1 MNSNLIANRK
11 TFQFLVILILGIA
24 MGLIT
29 ILISQEK
36 YSCNTLSHVVVEGDT
51 LWGIAEDDCSGSIQ
65 KVSDDLMKVY
75 ELPLE
80 VGKIVYLPKSNEC
93 KLFTRGDEY
102 GQENV
107 YEECE

>member
-11 TFQFLVILILGIA
+11 TFQFLVVLILGIA

-51 LWGIAEDDCSGSIQ
+51 LWGIAEDNCSGNIQ
-65 KVSDDLMKVY
+65 KVSDDLVKVY
-75 ELPLE
+75 GLPLE
-80 VGKIVYLPKSNEC
+80 VGKIIYLPKSDDC
-93 KLFTRGDEY
+93 KLFIKEDQ
-102 GQENV
+102 GQEYV

>member
-11 TFQFLVILILGIA
+11 TFQFLVVLILGIA

-29 ILISQEK
+29 ILSSQEK

-51 LWGIAEDDCSGSIQ
+51 LWGIAEDNCSGNIQ
-65 KVSDDLMKVY
+65 KVSDDLVKVY
-75 ELPLE
+75 GLPLE
-80 VGKIVYLPKSNEC
+80 VGKIIYLPKSDDC
-93 KLFTRGDEY
+93 KLFIKEDQ
-102 GQENV
+102 GQEYV